1 MLIWANKKEINQT
14 IIKPLAKI
22 YKEKLHTR
30 DLKNILKAWELSVIL
45 RQIRRHFGYKKSI
58 SILDFGTGIS
68 PFPAYLEQSGYKNV
82 TCLDQLEG
90 RYRWADQTE
99 YNKLYGSSVTY
110 IKTDK
115 IKRSLGLFDVI
126 YSASVL
132 EHILDKNERI
142 QILKTLARHL
152 ELGGLFIHVI
162 DYKETLGKAVQIKN
176 VRELIDGC
184 DVPIS
189 RARERTPG
197 CRQFIGA
204 PSSTWWDHHR
214 KATMMTRIAF
224 FNEREN
230 EKA

>member
-110 IKTDK
+110 IKTNK
-115 IKRSLGLFDVI
+115 IRRSLGKFDVI

-142 QILKTLARHL
+142 HVLKTLARHL
-152 ELGGLFIHVI
+152 APGGLFIHVV
-162 DYKETLGKAVQIKN
+162 DYKVADDGEVINLRFVNK
-176 VRELIDGC
+176 LIDQC

-189 RARERTPG
+189 YDRKRTPG
-197 CRQFIGA
+197 CRQFAGC
-204 PSSTWWDHHR
+204 PESTWWVAHR
-214 KATMMTRIAF
+214 QVMMTRIAF